1 LRSKFVITLE
11 GNEDYLI
18 VKPAKQLILEMIPK
32 GKTTTATLVAKA
44 VNIHTRRAL
53 HYLKELEEAGHLTSE
68 LGVIQKNDSGNR
80 VPTRIFK
87 RL

>member
-1 LRSKFVITLE
+1 MIPRYLITLE

-18 VKPAKQLILEMIPK
+18 VRPAKELILEMLPK
-32 GKTTTATLVAKA
+32 GKTTTATLVGKA
-44 VNIHTRRAL
+44 VDIHTRRAL
-53 HYLKELEEAGHLTSE
+53 HYLKELEALGHLESRI
-68 LGVIQKNDSGNR
+68 GVIQSKSGNR